1 MPTGCVYA
9 RVTKVRCAQ
18 PPKWDEEGQLAKVRD
33 FMTTNVV
40 TIGSQAMISE
50 AARLMR
56 DHDIGLLAVVDAGD
70 LRGVVTDRDLVV
82 RCVAAGMTDGPVAS
96 VLSSDVICLGV
107 DDDADDAEKRMSKNN
122 VRRLP
127 VLDGGKL
134 VGMVSVGDL
143 AVRSNEKL
151 AGKVM
156 ENTGPEKKG

>member
-1 MPTGCVYA
+1 
-9 RVTKVRCAQ
+9 
-18 PPKWDEEGQLAKVRD
+18 
-33 FMTTNVV
+33 MTTNVV
-40 TIGSQAMISE
+40 TIGSQAMIIE

>member
-1 MPTGCVYA
+1 M
-9 RVTKVRCAQ
+9 
-18 PPKWDEEGQLAKVRD
+18 AKVRD

-56 DHDIGLLAVVDAGD
+56 DHDIGLLAVVDAEE

-82 RCVAAGMTDGPVAS
+82 KCVAAGMTDGPVAN
-96 VLSSDVICLGV
+96 VLSSGVICLGV
-107 DDDADDAEKRMSKNN
+107 DDDADEAEKRMSKNN

-156 ENTGPEKKG
+156 ENTGPQKKG